1 MPHKKLPRL
10 RGIDNVREDEELEQ
24 TGKAASLFIRDAVN
38 VNFTGAGLIELRQDM
53 QLETA
58 QALRNLWQSPLHKDC
73 FAALGSQWCKVDP
86 NTWETQQLSEC
97 GPGDVSHVVLNNMVC
112 MACDEGLFIYD
123 GQQAKRLTI
132 DTPSKPQASISDP
145 GGSLDAMSYNFAISW
160 ISGGL
165 ESAMSEM
172 EQVVLNE
179 KGSIQLNFP
188 MCLDSSVSHVRV
200 YMSDPGGGEMRQA
213 TELPVSTLSLN
224 LSKLPDLGRAATF
237 QYLSPMKTG
246 NFLREWR
253 GRLWVVRAN
262 VLYFSEA
269 MTYHL
274 TDERYNFIQFPQRIR
289 FIEPV
294 DGGIWVG
301 QADHV
306 VFLRG
311 QDVKS
316 MSIEHKASRA
326 PLYGSSN
333 LLHSDMIKE
342 LSQGGTWCAVWLAEN
357 GFVAGTAD
365 GQLIELQ
372 YKTIQGI
379 TAESCQLVGFADR
392 IVSVVN

>member
-1 MPHKKLPRL
+1 
-10 RGIDNVREDEELEQ
+10 
-24 TGKAASLFIRDAVN
+24 
-38 VNFTGAGLIELRQDM
+38 
-53 QLETA
+53 
-58 QALRNLWQSPLHKDC
+58 
-73 FAALGSQWCKVDP
+73 
-86 NTWETQQLSEC
+86 
-97 GPGDVSHVVLNNMVC
+97 
-112 MACDEGLFIYD
+112 
-123 GQQAKRLTI
+123 
-132 DTPSKPQASISDP
+132 
-145 GGSLDAMSYNFAISW
+145 
-160 ISGGL
+160 
-165 ESAMSEM
+165 
-172 EQVVLNE
+172 
-179 KGSIQLNFP
+179 
-188 MCLDSSVSHVRV
+188 MCCI
-200 YMSDPGGGEMRQA
+200 
-213 TELPVSTLSLN
+213 
-224 LSKLPDLGRAATF
+224 
-237 QYLSPMKTG
+237 
-246 NFLREWR
+246 
-253 GRLWVVRAN
+253 
-262 VLYFSEA
+262 FSEA

-372 YKTIQGI
+372 YETIQGI

>member
-1 MPHKKLPRL
+1 MPYKKLPRL

-24 TGKAASLFIRDAVN
+24 FGDSASLFVRDAVN
-38 VNFTGAGLIELRQDM
+38 VNFTKAGRIELRQAM
-53 QLETA
+53 QLATD
-58 QALRNLWQSPLHKDC
+58 QALRSLWQSPLHRDC

-86 NTWETQQLSEC
+86 NTWEIQTLIEC
-97 GPGDVSHVVLNNMVC
+97 GPGDLFHVVLNNMVC

-123 GQQAKRLTI
+123 GQIAKRLTI
-132 DTPSKPQASISDP
+132 DTPPKPQASVSDSS
-145 GGSLDAMSYNFAISW
+145 GSLDAMTYNFAISW
-160 ISGGL
+160 VSGGL
-165 ESAMSEM
+165 ESALSEI
-172 EQVVLNE
+172 EQVELKE
-179 KGSIQLNFP
+179 KGTIQLQLP
-188 MCLDSSVSHVRV
+188 MCLNSNVSHVRV

-213 TELPVSTLSLN
+213 TELPVNILSL
-224 LSKLPDLGRAATF
+224 SLPQLPELGRAAAF
-237 QYLSPMKTG
+237 QYLSPMLTG

-311 QDVKS
+311 EDIKS
-316 MSIEHKASRA
+316 MTIEHKASRA
-326 PLYGSSN
+326 PMYGSST
-333 LLHSDMIKE
+333 LLHSDIIKE

-357 GFVAGTAD
+357 GFVAGTAE

-372 YKTIQGI
+372 YKSIRGI

-392 IVSVVN
+392 LVSVVN